1 MGDGPSNNNNL
12 FVNADIFLKMK
23 GTCRSFFVL
32 ENLTLEYSTII
43 GVVSGVSFFDL
54 RNLRENLE
62 IERRAQIDKGKKG
75 L

>member
-1 MGDGPSNNNNL
+1 MP
-12 FVNADIFLKMK
+12 IFIRKMK

-62 IERRAQIDKGKKG
+62 IERRAQIDKGKK
-75 L
+75 

>member
-1 MGDGPSNNNNL
+1 
-12 FVNADIFLKMK
+12 MK

-62 IERRAQIDKGKKG
+62 MERRAQIDKGKEG

>member
-12 FVNADIFLKMK
+12 FVNAYIFFKMK

-32 ENLTLEYSTII
+32 ENLTLKYSTII

-62 IERRAQIDKGKKG
+62 IERRAQIDKGKK
-75 L
+75 